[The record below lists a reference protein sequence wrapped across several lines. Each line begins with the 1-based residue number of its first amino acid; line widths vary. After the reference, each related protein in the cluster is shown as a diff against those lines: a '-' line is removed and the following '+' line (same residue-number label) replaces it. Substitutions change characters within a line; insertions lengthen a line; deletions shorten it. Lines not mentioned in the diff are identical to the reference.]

1 MTAGRAY
8 AAGVLPLRRDAASRY
23 GPWIIAAA
31 LYVAALALAATM
43 AIRDVERNWQTALA
57 GTISVQVPAP
67 AGGTG
72 TPVSEIIALLR
83 ATPAIAEATPI
94 DEAVA
99 RSLLEPWLGAGAELK
114 ALPLPTLI
122 DVRLRP
128 GARLDIVPL
137 EVALDAAVPGTR
149 IDDHGIWVARMLRF
163 TRALQV
169 FGAAIVAVFALITVM
184 TVIFATRAGHSAHRE
199 EIGILQLIGA
209 QDSYIARQFVAH
221 SRNLAFKGGVVGC
234 ALAVAT
240 LVLLDRYAPQ
250 GNALMLPEMTL
261 SPIQWGV
268 LACLPLI
275 AAVIGMVTARL
286 TAMRALS
293 RVT

>member
-1 MTAGRAY
+1 MSNETGKPRSRA
-8 AAGVLPLRRDAASRY
+8 RFRSRY
-23 GPWIIAAA
+23 RHRPAAPRH
-31 LYVAALALAATM
+31 L
-43 AIRDVERNWQTALA
+43 
-57 GTISVQVPAP
+57 S
-67 AGGTG
+67 
-72 TPVSEIIALLR
+72 SEIIALLR
-83 ATPAIAEATPI
+83 ATPAIAAAAPI

-122 DVRLRP
+122 DVRLWP
-128 GARLDIVPL
+128 GARLDIVAL
-137 EVALDAAVPGTR
+137 EVALDATVPGTR

-169 FGAAIVAVFALITVM
+169 FGAAVAAVFALITAM
-184 TVIFATRAGHSAHRE
+184 TAIFATRAGVSAHRQ

-234 ALAVAT
+234 ALAAAT

-268 LACLPLI
+268 LACLPPI
-275 AAVIGMVTARL
+275 AAVIGMATARF